1 MGDELFGTVA
11 NATGLPTDLVSRE
24 LDRLLGK
31 AGIKR
36 EDLTLEDLRK
46 ILAEYVQDVLLA
58 AKEEFSN
65 SNS

>member
-1 MGDELFGTVA
+1 MGDELFGQVTV
-11 NATGLPTDLVSRE
+11 ATGLPADLVSDE
-24 LDRLLGK
+24 LERLLGK

-36 EDLTLEDLRK
+36 EDLTLEDLRQ

-58 AKEEFSN
+58 AKEEFSK

>member
-1 MGDELFGTVA
+1 MGDELFGKVTV
-11 NATGLPTDLVSRE
+11 ATGLPADLVSEE
-24 LDRLLGK
+24 LERLLGK

-58 AKEEFSN
+58 AKEEFSKAN
-65 SNS
+65 P